1 MLLTVELCGKSAQ
14 KLVIWELFVHEQSFP
29 RGHMGGEIQF
39 WIKEKNFLIP
49 FPIVK
54 TIHGAVS
61 DVNGHFAILD
71 KVVFLVSDY
80 ELLIFS
86 GLFLVSLIIT
96 MFCAAKI

>member
-1 MLLTVELCGKSAQ
+1 MNKVFPAGPWEGKY
-14 KLVIWELFVHEQSFP
+14 SF
-29 RGHMGGEIQF
+29 GLKKKIV
-39 WIKEKNFLIP
+39 IP

-54 TIHGAVS
+54 IIHEEVN

-71 KVVFLVSDY
+71 EFVFLVSDY

-96 MFCAAKI
+96 MFCAAKV